1 MLFPATA
8 TMPHTTRKKLVKM
21 TNAPVYYALAQAQ
34 FNPIPAMPTKYIDDI
49 QDALRKKGYPL
60 FEQHEMTHVQ
70 FLGAAQEPPKPEITQ
85 TKSWL
90 ISKAN
95 RSAGF
100 ILGTSSIVY
109 HTTHYETHEEF
120 LPELM
125 LGLKTVHE
133 VVNLD
138 HVSRLGLR
146 YLDAVLP
153 NDGETVLQ
161 YLQDGLRGITVSGEI
176 PKYAMNE
183 SVFETKTGPLITQ
196 GTLVARVYQAT
207 AQLGYPQDIFPH
219 GLVPKPCFENTGIMS
234 HAVID
239 TDHFVE
245 GLMPIELEKIEAQLA
260 SLHQGI
266 KDSFVA
272 STTEHAKNVWS

>member
-1 MLFPATA
+1 
-8 TMPHTTRKKLVKM
+8 M

-34 FNPIPAMPTKYIDDI
+34 FNPIPAMQNKYIDDI

-60 FEQHEMTHVQ
+60 FEQHDMTHVQ
-70 FLGAAQEPPKPEITQ
+70 FFGAGQEPPKPEIRQTQ
-85 TKSWL
+85 NWI

-125 LGLKTVHE
+125 LGLKIVHKA
-133 VVNLD
+133 VNLD

-153 NDGETVLQ
+153 NDGETVPQ
-161 YLQDGLRGITVSGEI
+161 YLQDGLRGITVSGKS

-183 SVFETKTGPLITQ
+183 SIFETKTAPLITN

-207 AQLGYPQDIFPH
+207 ASLGYPQDIVPH
-219 GLVPKPCFENTGIMS
+219 GLVPKRCFENTGILS

-245 GLMPIELEKIEAQLA
+245 GQMPIELDKIEAQLI

-266 KDSFVA
+266 KDSFLA
-272 STTEHAKNVWS
+272 SVTDHARNVWK